1 MAIFSWPTFT
11 VPTVTVPTITLP
23 SFTFLQTLQ
32 NPIPTVPT
40 VTLPS
45 IGGGWLDVFRPN
57 IPSISTLDLDRFR
70 TLDTEDIDDLVVLAA
85 TLPLPWS
92 RPDSTGEVRTGSAT
106 IGREEAATAASI
118 AAAPRIVD
126 ALGPDATTVELR
138 GHVYDIV
145 ERYESDVTGFSAL
158 HLHDRN
164 GGLEVFAIDGL
175 QVGSRAD
182 QVASATLGRLVVE
195 SAEFRDMVG
204 DADAYAVATGR
215 PVLVTGAS
223 LGGAIAEVAAYEI
236 AEGLTAVAGKRF
248 ATGAVHLVTVD
259 ALGGR
264 DAAEDINGGRLDP
277 RALNLINALNL
288 RDDGDLVSRIGSH
301 IGGTITF
308 PTLDATGQR
317 VQLDPEEAHVN
328 VVSLFQVLNSDALF
342 AQGVRGA
349 PAEISGFAAAS
360 NALSDE
366 LISAYLKSEETD
378 PDAPHKL
385 EVPGNKGFDAT
396 RTLYSVD
403 ADANGTVDIAVR
415 LSQPAPSSVDPFVL

>member
-1 MAIFSWPTFT
+1 MANSFWNAPPATGGAG
-11 VPTVTVPTITLP
+11 VPSASLSFPGFLQNAGVTPPKLTLP
-23 SFTFLQTLQ
+23 NFGGWQDLFRPST
-32 NPIPTVPT
+32 
-40 VTLPS
+40 PS
-45 IGGGWLDVFRPN
+45 IA
-57 IPSISTLDLDRFR
+57 TLDLDRFR
-70 TLDTEDIDDLVVLAA
+70 NLSTEDIDDLIVLAA
-85 TLPLPWS
+85 ELPVPWS
-92 RPDSTGEVRTGSAT
+92 KPDSTGELRTGSAT
-106 IGREEAATAASI
+106 IGREEAALAASL

-138 GHVYDIV
+138 GQVYDIV

-158 HLHDRN
+158 HLHSR
-164 GGLEVFAIDGL
+164 GTGLEVFAIDGL

-182 QVASATLGRLVVE
+182 QVASASLGRLQVD
-195 SAEFRDMVG
+195 SAEFRDMV
-204 DADAYAVATGR
+204 ADAYAVATGR
-215 PVLVTGAS
+215 PVLVAGAS

-236 AEGLTAVAGKRF
+236 AEGLTAVAGRRF

-277 RALNLINALNL
+277 RALSLINALNL
-288 RDDGDLVSRIGSH
+288 RDDGDLVTRIGSH
-301 IGGTITF
+301 IGATVTF
-308 PTLDATGQR
+308 PTYDATGRR

-342 AQGVRGA
+342 AQGRRGA

-366 LISAYLKSEETD
+366 LVSAYINSGAID
-378 PDAPHKL
+378 PDTPHKL

-415 LSQPAPSSVDPFVL
+415 LSQPAPPSVDPFVL